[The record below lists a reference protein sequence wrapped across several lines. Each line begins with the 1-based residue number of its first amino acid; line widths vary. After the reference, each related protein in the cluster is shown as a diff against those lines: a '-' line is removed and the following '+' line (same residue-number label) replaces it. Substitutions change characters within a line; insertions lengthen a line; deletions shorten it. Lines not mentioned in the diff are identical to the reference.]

1 MGGAMS
7 RYILPFQ
14 PLMVPIVL
22 FVFYRLYQGKYR
34 RPYTVWIIT
43 LFVLL
48 MAVLIY
54 YLKFR

>member
-1 MGGAMS
+1 M
-7 RYILPFQ
+7 PFQ

-22 FVFYRLYQGKYR
+22 FVFYRLHQGKYR